1 MRSLRLHMVFPAV
14 VCLTLVALAA
24 LQPFG
29 PAAAAAG
36 PPRHHRLDRV
46 PIAAT
51 AGRTAAEVSSRLA
64 LDGIAAGD
72 AGSGPPPTAPAP
84 PGLAIALASLHLPV
98 PIIPPPMLTPA
109 AVPVPLL
116 PLLVAPQAVA
126 PSGGVWAA
134 LRQCESGGD
143 YATDTGNGYYGAYQ
157 FSLQTWHGLGYPGL
171 PSDASPAVQD
181 AAASRL
187 EARSGWGQ
195 WPACSRRLG
204 L

>member
-1 MRSLRLHMVFPAV
+1 LRSLRLHMVSAAV
-14 VCLTLVALAA
+14 ACSTVGALAA
-24 LQPFG
+24 LWPFG

-36 PPRHHRLDRV
+36 SPRHHRVV

-51 AGRTAAEVSSRLA
+51 AGRTAAEVGARLA

-72 AGSGPPPTAPAP
+72 AGSGPSATAPSP
-84 PGLAIALASLHLPV
+84 PGLTIALASLHLPV
-98 PIIPPPMLTPA
+98 PITPPAALPPA
-109 AVPVPLL
+109 AVLAPLVTL
-116 PLLVAPQAVA
+116 APQPVA

-134 LRQCESGGD
+134 LRRCESGGD

-171 PSDASPAVQD
+171 PSDAPPAVQD
-181 AAASRL
+181 EAASRL
-187 EARSGWGQ
+187 QARSGWGQ
-195 WPACSRRLG
+195 WPACSRKLG